1 MAIKVTVTDNY
12 DELSNLAAGK
22 VAQLVKSKPGKPGAV
37 LGLPTGSTPL
47 GMYRQL
53 ISMYQDGS
61 LSFRD
66 VSTFNLDE
74 YVGLSPDN
82 ENSYHFYMQQNFFK
96 HVDIKQH
103 NINIPDSNA
112 ADVEAECA
120 EYERKIETAGGIDLM
135 VLGLG
140 NNGHIGFNEPD
151 SHFPARTHKV
161 KLDES
166 TIQANAR
173 FFSSIDEVP
182 RFAVTMGI
190 GSIMRCRSI
199 MLLASGKAKAPAVK
213 GALEGPITPALPAS
227 ALQFHMDVTV
237 ILDKDAASLLKSH

>member
-1 MAIKVTVTDNY
+1 MAIKVIVTNNY
-12 DELSNLAAGK
+12 DELSNLAASK
-22 VAQLVKSKPGKPGAV
+22 VARLVKSKPCAV

-47 GMYRQL
+47 GMYKQL
-53 ISMYQDGS
+53 ISMYQDRS
-61 LSFRD
+61 LSFKD

-74 YVGLSPDN
+74 YAGLSPDN
-82 ENSYHFYMQQNFFK
+82 ENSYHFYMQDNFFK
-96 HVDIKQH
+96 HVDIKENNTH
-103 NINIPDSNA
+103 IPDSTA
-112 ADVEAECA
+112 ADTETKCA
-120 EYERKIETAGGIDLM
+120 EYERKIEKAGGIDLM

-151 SHFPARTHKV
+151 SHFPLKTHRV

-190 GSIMRCRSI
+190 GTIMHCRSVI
-199 MLLASGKAKAPAVK
+199 LLASGKAKAPAVK
-213 GALEGPITPALPAS
+213 GALEGPVTPALPAS

-237 ILDKDAASLLKSH
+237 ILDKDAASLLKCH